1 MEFSSEPGPKM
12 GFVSRGR
19 APASSMSYHESGS
32 HVFVASEKDSSLR
45 IIDCLNG
52 CLPTDRS
59 SFIKLQT
66 KGIHALHSTHHDK
79 CILFSG
85 SNEGHKNTINYLSIH
100 DNKILREWSGHTGQ
114 VTGLSVSPVDDTF
127 LSCSSDGTVKLWD
140 IGQPGNPLGD
150 MKLPPIVEGTPIAAF
165 DSTGLVFGI
174 SAKMLSDEGHV
185 SYGLIM
191 HLNEYLYFIYF
202 LIC

>member
-1 MEFSSEPGPKM
+1 M

-19 APASSMSYHESGS
+19 APTSFISYHESGS

-52 CLPTDRS
+52 CLPTDRPS
-59 SFIKLQT
+59 LIKLQT
-66 KGIHALHSTHHDK
+66 KGIHTLHSTHHDK

-100 DNKILREWSGHTGQ
+100 DNKILREWSGHSGQ
-114 VTGLSVSPVDDTF
+114 VTGISASPVDDTF

-140 IGQPGNPLGD
+140 IGQPGNPLGCV
-150 MKLPPIVEGTPIAAF
+150 KLPPIVEGTPIAAF

-174 SAKMLSDEGHV
+174 SAKMAGDDGHV
-185 SYGLIM
+185 SFTY
-191 HLNEYLYFIYF
+191 
-202 LIC
+202 